1 MDVRTYS
8 HNAEADTADRTFSL
22 DVTTPSTKPTKHKDT
37 HVRLRHDTM
46 LALLQ
51 PGLPC
56 IGHDAQHF
64 PPPYVAHGAEITV
77 GQQKSKILEMNEE
90 QL

>member
-22 DVTTPSTKPTKHKDT
+22 DVTTPSMKPTKHKDT

-56 IGHDAQHF
+56 VGHDAQHF
-64 PPPYVAHGAEITV
+64 LPPYVAHGAEITV
-77 GQQKSKILEMNEE
+77 GQQLRNK
-90 QL
+90 